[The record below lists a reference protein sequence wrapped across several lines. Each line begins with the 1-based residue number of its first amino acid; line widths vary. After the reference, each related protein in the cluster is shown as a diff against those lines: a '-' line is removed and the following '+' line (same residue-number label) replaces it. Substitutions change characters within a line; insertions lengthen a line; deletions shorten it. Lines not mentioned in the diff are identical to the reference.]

1 MRLLIS
7 GGGTG
12 GHLSPALAVAQAF
25 SAEHPEGELL
35 MVGRAGGLEE
45 RLVPR
50 EGYALETIQVRGFDR
65 DALWKNLALPWLLPA
80 ALARGVRVVDRFRPD
95 VVLGVGGY
103 VMAPAVAGARLRG
116 VPYVLAVFE
125 AGGLANR
132 IFRSGA
138 AAACVTFP
146 DDVARFATPRTAL
159 TGYPLRPG
167 FKRRTPEAP
176 PRRLLVMGG
185 SQGARRINQA
195 VWGALDGLLGRF
207 GELIHLTGPQ
217 GERQAAALAR
227 PGYRAFPFSDEVARL
242 MGEAD
247 LIVCRAG
254 VGACA
259 EVTASGLPAVLVPG
273 TFGGGHQERNVERLV
288 GAGAAVRMGD
298 AELSPETLLRTLD
311 GLDAGRLRAM
321 AAASAALGRPNAAQD
336 VVRVL
341 EETTLPPRGGGG
353 PPGPEGG
360 KDPTSALHPRGGG
373 GT

>member
-12 GHLSPALAVAQAF
+12 GHLSPALAVARAF
-25 SAEHPEGELL
+25 SAEHPDGELL
-35 MVGRAGGLEE
+35 MVGRVGGLEE

-50 EGYALETIQVRGFDR
+50 EGYALETIRVRGFDR

-80 ALARGVRVVDRFRPD
+80 ALARGVGVVDHFRPD

-103 VMAPAVAGARLRG
+103 VMTPAVAGARLRR

-125 AGGLANR
+125 ASGLANR
-132 IFRSGA
+132 IFRSRA

-146 DDVARFATPRTAL
+146 GDVARFPTRRTAL

-167 FKRRTPEAP
+167 FQRRIPEAP

-195 VWGALDGLLGRF
+195 VWGALDELLGRF
-207 GELIHLTGPQ
+207 EEVIHLTGPQ
-217 GERQAAALAR
+217 GEKQAAALAR
-227 PGYRAFPFSDEVARL
+227 PGYRACPFSDEVARL

-254 VGACA
+254 VGTCA

-273 TFGGGHQERNVERLV
+273 TFGGGHQERNVEQLV
-288 GAGAAVRMGD
+288 RAGAAVRMGD
-298 AELSPETLLRTLD
+298 ADLSPETLLRTLD
-311 GLDAGRLRAM
+311 GLDADRLRAM
-321 AAASAALGRPNAAQD
+321 AAASAALGRPDAARD
-336 VVRVL
+336 IVRVL
-341 EETTLPPRGGGG
+341 EETV
-353 PPGPEGG
+353 
-360 KDPTSALHPRGGG
+360 AA
-373 GT
+373 